1 VSRKIEGVCRVC
13 DKQTKL
19 TFEHIPPRSSGNDHK
34 VQLYSGV
41 DCVKSSLF
49 GLDSPD
55 GEYVI
60 QQQGMGFV
68 RLCTD
73 CNSLFGR
80 HYVKPYVWLNKD
92 VRSKAKSMRKEMPEN
107 GRGYVW
113 LSLHEFMPLAFIK
126 HVISNF
132 CVIDSTGS
140 MEDCREF
147 LLDPEST
154 ALSGRYRL
162 RMLIV
167 PEPTKTCMSGWMV
180 LLLGKPG
187 GGIDTIRLAC
197 LLVPPFAFVLYDLEH
212 SSLRLDLD
220 GDITSMASIPSDQH
234 PDIIMTLPVMS
245 AQIAAIPAQW
255 MLPTQSIN
263 VQ

>member
-1 VSRKIEGVCRVC
+1 M
-13 DKQTKL
+13 
-19 TFEHIPPRSSGNDHK
+19 PPRSSGNDHK

-60 QQQGMGFV
+60 QQQDMGFA

-80 HYVKPYVWLNKD
+80 NYVKPYVWLNKD

-132 CVIDSTGS
+132 CVIDSTDS

-154 ALSGRYRL
+154 ALPGRYRL

-167 PEPTKTCMSGWMV
+167 PEPTKTCMSGWMA
-180 LLLGKPG
+180 LLLGKHG

-197 LLVPPFAFVLYDLEH
+197 LLVPPVRVRAIRSGTQQPATRSGRGHHVNGIDTI
-212 SSLRLDLD
+212 RP
-220 GDITSMASIPSDQH
+220 TSRYHHDPAGNVRTDRCHPNTMDAPDSIH
-234 PDIIMTLPVMS
+234 
-245 AQIAAIPAQW
+245 
-255 MLPTQSIN
+255 
-263 VQ
+263 